1 MKILLCSLQVIR
13 PAQPVLQ
20 PKIGA
25 LTARAGA
32 PSTLQAA
39 RPALNNLSI
48 RPGASAM
55 PMNAI
60 SMAAQAIAQQA
71 AANVLGKQRQP
82 QSLMIGAGGMYLR
95 EAWNPFGLIS

>member
-1 MKILLCSLQVIR
+1 MIR
-13 PAQPVLQ
+13 PAQPALQ
-20 PKIGA
+20 PKPTA
-25 LTARAGA
+25 LTARVGA

-48 RPGASAM
+48 RPGASPM

-82 QSLMIGAGGMYLR
+82 QSLTIGAGGKFYCLSQI
-95 EAWNPFGLIS
+95 N